1 MEETNSNEHEFMLTT
16 IDNPFNPFTQF
27 DEWLVW
33 DHNAGYDTPALLDR
47 IVIQSDEMS
56 EADQAQAIDL
66 AIEEIVRENV
76 SGMHTK
82 VFASTDNQ
90 ADTT

>member
-1 MEETNSNEHEFMLTT
+1 MAETNSSSKEYMLSTV
-16 IDNPFNPFTQF
+16 DNPFDPFNQF

-47 IVIQSDEMS
+47 IVNQSDEMS

-66 AIEEIVRENV
+66 AMDEIVRENV

-82 VFASTDNQ
+82 VLGKVDTEPST
-90 ADTT
+90 T